1 MNLIQAVALTADGAT
16 LEPLRVGHADEMVN
30 VLADES
36 IYSFIGGIPP
46 TLESLRTRYD
56 VQAKGVSPDGSEA
69 WLNWIIRLVDTGQA
83 VGYVQATVTDDGGCQ
98 VAEIAWVVSTP
109 FQGRRLATNAAI
121 AMCRFLVDQGVER
134 LMADVHADHAAS
146 QGVARAAGLHPTDE
160 VVDGEVRWIADVGS
174 AGYRV
179 RGISASWRLWATRR
193 RSRPRSRRP
202 PPETRRSRT
211 ES

>member
-46 TLESLRTRYD
+46 TLESLRTRYE

-160 VVDGEVRWIADVGS
+160 VVDDEERWIADVGS
-174 AGYRV
+174 AG
-179 RGISASWRLWATRR
+179 
-193 RSRPRSRRP
+193 
-202 PPETRRSRT
+202 
-211 ES
+211 